1 VISQYARTHYISHA
15 QGSQSS
21 VVKFVDAFFNLTP
34 LGLLPDELK
43 AREIGEEEFG
53 QKDLGPE
60 DALTPGISDLLDAFS
75 PPRLI
80 GSKRELPAS
89 YVTVPE
95 TLISSLPLASGYG
108 CKDLGITTTD
118 ILQGIAN
125 TIPAD
130 FNPRPNTNLN
140 P

>member
-1 VISQYARTHYISHA
+1 M
-15 QGSQSS
+15 
-21 VVKFVDAFFNLTP
+21 VKFVDAFFNLTP

-89 YVTVPE
+89 YVTVPG

-130 FNPRPNTNLN
+130 LNPRPNTNLN